1 MLLGRAMLLGAA
13 IVAVLATSG
22 QATTSMILV
31 ASSCTATRVHHE
43 PIPFV
48 RGLTGS
54 SWIAGTPARMR
65 LFGWLFGGEVVDG
78 RFAVFA
84 GGTNPTNR
92 VDEKILWIVPLS
104 KRVGPR
110 LAISGRLN
118 GSSRITYRRR
128 YAEAS
133 SEQTPAHLFPSVL
146 DLPRAGCWKLTL
158 TSGPIKAMVTVFAQQ
173 PPPPPS

>member
-1 MLLGRAMLLGAA
+1 MSLGRAVVLYPVVVATLAA
-13 IVAVLATSG
+13 APATSSAT
-22 QATTSMILV
+22 ATTGPCP
-31 ASSCTATRVHHE
+31 AARVHDE
-43 PIPFV
+43 PIPMIK
-48 RGLTGS
+48 GLTGS
-54 SWIAGTPARMR
+54 RWVLGTPARMR
-65 LFGWLFGGEVVDG
+65 LMGWLFGGEVVDG

-84 GGTNPTNR
+84 GGTNPTNQ

-158 TSGPIKAMVTVFAQQ
+158 TSGPIKANVTVLAQQ
-173 PPPPPS
+173 PSV